1 MEGLRSER
9 AGDFTLY
16 ERGMM
21 KLCDQLQ
28 AATVSTMAGV
38 EGRTAALAA
47 QLEELEEEA
56 RRLKEELEGEV
67 EEERVEDWGGMV
79 ERARWLEGEIERRVE
94 GVACRAARAAM
105 EKNRRLMASSPEG

>member
-47 QLEELEEEA
+47 QLEELEQEA
-56 RRLKEELEGEV
+56 RGLEEGLEGGV
-67 EEERVEDWGGMV
+67 EETRVEDWGGMV
-79 ERARWLEGEIERRVE
+79 ERVMWLEGEMGKRMWGDDARR
-94 GVACRAARAAM
+94 
-105 EKNRRLMASSPEG
+105 